1 MPGMAKEGKIK
12 ELDSALEREKQD
24 RADAEERAKRANE
37 RARQADEAYR
47 KLQLDLVTAKDEAA
61 AAKDE
66 AAAAKDEAAAA
77 KDEAAAAKDEAA
89 AAKDEASAARD
100 DAKRI
105 EQKLT
110 ALEAEVAK
118 LREAAEA
125 AAAAPTPASAAPP
138 MEPSVAPPKASAPPG
153 PAAPS
158 HEVIAQVE
166 HMLQRIDG
174 LREML
179 ATASIEL
186 SHLHADEV
194 ALGKK
199 RSRVLTDACALLA
212 RAVGATGQ
220 APPPIPSPALEARF
234 SIAPVIDISEV
245 ADLIESLRPPRAPKV
260 D

>member
-1 MPGMAKEGKIK
+1 
-12 ELDSALEREKQD
+12 
-24 RADAEERAKRANE
+24 
-37 RARQADEAYR
+37 
-47 KLQLDLVTAKDEAA
+47 
-61 AAKDE
+61 
-66 AAAAKDEAAAA
+66 
-77 KDEAAAAKDEAA
+77 
-89 AAKDEASAARD
+89 
-100 DAKRI
+100 
-105 EQKLT
+105 
-110 ALEAEVAK
+110 VAK

-138 MEPSVAPPKASAPPG
+138 AKTVSAAPPKEPSVAPPKASAPPG